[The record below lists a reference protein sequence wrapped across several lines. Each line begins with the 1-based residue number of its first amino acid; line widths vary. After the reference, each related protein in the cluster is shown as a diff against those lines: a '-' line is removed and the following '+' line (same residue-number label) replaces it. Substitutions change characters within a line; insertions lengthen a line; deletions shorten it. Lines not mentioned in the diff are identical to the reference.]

1 MKEILSFLCVPL
13 ERSKKGMEFN
23 MGKRV
28 LLGMSGGV
36 DSSVSAI
43 LLKEQGYDVIGINML
58 LWGDDTS
65 NASDARKVC
74 KKLNIPFT
82 FLDLR
87 NDFKRYVVQDFIVEY
102 RSCHTP
108 NPCIMCNKFMKFGIM
123 YTRAKELKC
132 DYIAT
137 GHYANIEFDE
147 KYNSNVLKK
156 ANNLKKDQSYVLYDI
171 KKELLNHIIF
181 PLGKFNSK
189 EEIRKLATE
198 NGLEVANKPDSE
210 DICFI
215 ENGNYKEFL
224 ETKAKFKPKEGNI
237 VDKKG
242 NVLGKHSGLYKYT
255 IGQRK
260 GLGIS
265 NPEPLF
271 VIDYNKL
278 KNELIVGEEKDLYKE
293 SLLAS
298 NINWLIDNVKNG
310 MRVEA
315 KIRYAAEPK
324 PAKLILLPRGYA
336 RVIFD
341 EPQRAITPGQS
352 VVFYDGDTV
361 LGGGKILS
369 H

>member
-58 LWGDDTS
+58 LWGEDTL
-65 NASDARKVC
+65 NALDARKVC

-87 NDFKRYVVQDFIVEY
+87 NDFEKFVIQDFVVGY
-102 RSCHTP
+102 RSGFTP
-108 NPCIMCNKFMKFGIM
+108 NPCIECNKFMKFGFM
-123 YTRAKELKC
+123 YLRAKELKC

-147 KYNSNVLKK
+147 KYNANVLKK

-181 PLGKFNSK
+181 PLGKFESK
-189 EEIRKLATE
+189 EEIRNIAKE
-198 NGLEVANKPDSE
+198 HGLEVANKPDSE

-215 ENGNYKEFL
+215 ENGNYKDFL
-224 ETKAKFKPKEGNI
+224 ETKAKFRPKEGNI

-265 NPEPLF
+265 NSVPLF
-271 VIDYNKL
+271 VIGFNKQ
-278 KNELIVGEEKDLYKE
+278 KNERVVGEENELFNK
-293 SLLAS
+293 SLLVS
-298 NINWLIDNVKNG
+298 SINWLIDNVENG
-310 MRVEA
+310 IKVEA

-324 PAKLILLPRGYA
+324 PAKLVLLPRGYA

>member
-1 MKEILSFLCVPL
+1 M
-13 ERSKKGMEFN
+13 N
-23 MGKRV
+23 KRV

-43 LLKEQGYDVIGINML
+43 LLKEKGYDVIGINML
-58 LWGDDTS
+58 LWGEDTS
-65 NASDARKVC
+65 NASDASKVC
-74 KKLNIPFT
+74 KKLHIPFT

-87 NDFKRYVVQDFIVEY
+87 NDFKKFVIQDFIVGY
-102 RSCHTP
+102 RSGSTP
-108 NPCIMCNKFMKFGIM
+108 NPCIECNKFMKFGLM
-123 YTRAKELKC
+123 YLRAKELKC

-147 KYNSNVLKK
+147 KYGANVLKK

-181 PLGKFNSK
+181 PLGKFESK
-189 EEIRKLATE
+189 EEIRSLATKY
-198 NGLEVANKPDSE
+198 GLEVANKPDSE

-215 ENGNYKEFL
+215 QNGDYKEFL
-224 ETKAKFKPKEGNI
+224 EEYAKFKAKEGNI

-242 NVLGKHSGLYKYT
+242 NVLGKHNGLYKYT

-265 NPEPLF
+265 NPVPLF
-271 VIDYNKL
+271 VIGFNKL
-278 KNELIVGEEKDLYKE
+278 KNELIVGEEKELYNE

-298 NINWLIDNVKNG
+298 NINWLVDNIENG
-310 MRVEA
+310 MKVEA
-315 KIRYAAEPK
+315 KIRYSAEPK
-324 PAKLILLPRGYA
+324 KAKLIFAYY
-336 RVIFD
+336 
-341 EPQRAITPGQS
+341 Q
-352 VVFYDGDTV
+352 V
-361 LGGGKILS
+361 LHQIILE

>member
-1 MKEILSFLCVPL
+1 M
-13 ERSKKGMEFN
+13 N
-23 MGKRV
+23 KRV

-43 LLKEQGYDVIGINML
+43 LLKEKGYDVIGINML
-58 LWGDDTS
+58 LWGEDTS
-65 NASDARKVC
+65 NASDASKVC
-74 KKLNIPFT
+74 KKLHIPFT

-87 NDFKRYVVQDFIVEY
+87 NDFKKIVIQDFIVGY
-102 RSCHTP
+102 RSGSTP
-108 NPCIMCNKFMKFGIM
+108 NPCIECNKFMKFGLM
-123 YTRAKELKC
+123 YLRAKELKC

-147 KYNSNVLKK
+147 KYGANVLKK

-181 PLGKFNSK
+181 PLGKFESK
-189 EEIRKLATE
+189 EEIRSLATKY
-198 NGLEVANKPDSE
+198 GLEVANKPDSE

-215 ENGNYKEFL
+215 QNGDYKEFL
-224 ETKAKFKPKEGNI
+224 EEYAKFKAKEGNI

-242 NVLGKHSGLYKYT
+242 NVLGKHNGLYKYT

-265 NPEPLF
+265 NPVPLF
-271 VIDYNKL
+271 VIGFNKL
-278 KNELIVGEEKDLYKE
+278 KNELIVGEEKELYNE

-298 NINWLIDNVKNG
+298 NINWLVDNIENG
-310 MRVEA
+310 MKVEA
-315 KIRYAAEPK
+315 KIRYSAEPK
-324 PAKLILLPRGYA
+324 KAKLILLPRNYA
-336 RVIFD
+336 RVVFE

-361 LGGGKILS
+361 LGGGRILS